1 MRRWVDRL
9 VEGKAMI
16 CTKLKERRPRYDAN
30 LILGEASASSDPR
43 LLDGSDGQRS
53 LSSLFFRV
61 SSRFWDTSS
70 YRPQRHGN
78 RRQSTTNHAHAD

>member
-43 LLDGSDGQRS
+43 LLDGTDGQRS
-53 LSSLFFRV
+53 LSSLSLRV
-61 SSRFWDTSS
+61 PSHFWDATS

-78 RRQSTTNHAHAD
+78 RRPSTANHAHAD